1 MFESTYL
8 YLFLFLSL
16 SRAAKSSIARMK
28 GGETMSNNNNNGNGF
43 DWLFL
48 GCILCWFGNMFF
60 SAKRNQRAIDKS
72 VTKYLDNALR
82 LEDKNKKE
90 D

>member
-1 MFESTYL
+1 
-8 YLFLFLSL
+8 
-16 SRAAKSSIARMK
+16 
-28 GGETMSNNNNNGNGF
+28 MSNNNGNEF